1 MSDVVGLVVA
11 FGIVPAF
18 FAAVDVVDVL
28 MSGWY
33 EIARRFPDRSPMPR
47 ARAGTYLRFG
57 RYFVHRYQAVVGV
70 DEAGLHVRLPLIGRF
85 SHRPLLFPWST
96 VDARPPITFWFKP
109 WDIYGVGY
117 YTAIAI
123 PQRSRAAALLRDYVT
138 NRPAVEHR

>member
-96 VDARPPITFWFKP
+96 KP